1 MNVMIGLH
9 FVVTVSNPLVLP
21 ALQNWIAD
29 FVVNCYVRHA
39 EKRSFVTRVR
49 KRYVI
54 SVMKLANT
62 AINKDALNVLVL
74 NAVIT
79 KSVGRD
85 TVWVVLDQ
93 GPTVMCHFVN
103 IVIHIVLSVA
113 LLNAVQ
119 TGMMH
124 VKIA

>member
-1 MNVMIGLH
+1 M
-9 FVVTVSNPLVLP
+9 
-21 ALQNWIAD
+21 
-29 FVVNCYVRHA
+29 VRRDGQA
-39 EKRSFVTRVR
+39 EFFSQD
-49 KRYVI
+49 
-54 SVMKLANT
+54 M
-62 AINKDALNVLVL
+62 ALNVLVL

-79 KSVGRD
+79 KSVGRV

-103 IVIHIVLSVA
+103 MVIHIVLSVA